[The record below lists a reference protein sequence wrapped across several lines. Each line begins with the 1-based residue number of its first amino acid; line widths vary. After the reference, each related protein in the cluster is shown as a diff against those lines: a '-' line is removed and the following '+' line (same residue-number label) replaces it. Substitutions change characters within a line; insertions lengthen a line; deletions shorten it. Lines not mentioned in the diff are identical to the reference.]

1 MKENVN
7 EQIKDFTRGFQKH
20 GMYCGIQI
28 AEIAKTIYPKAV
40 AIIPLYRSCI
50 VIEQIDE
57 DKEEGNCTIHTYAD
71 PHWLGGEID
80 IETLKSGAFH
90 SVYNVQG
97 DRQGPAIIQTKK
109 TEHDELLNESLYD
122 NESTYDKLNP
132 TIVDEIKNGSYN
144 GVFYGVKGSC
154 ARRHYQPLLN
164 YFLYR
169 ETGKTIKQE

>member
-7 EQIKDFTRGFQKH
+7 EQIEDFNRGFQKH

-28 AEIAKTIYPKAV
+28 AEISKTIHPKAV

-50 VIEQIDE
+50 VIEQTDE

-71 PHWLGGEID
+71 PHWLGKEID

-97 DRQGPAIIQTKK
+97 DRQGPAVIQTKK
-109 TEHDELLNESLYD
+109 TEHDELIEQEYTPN
-122 NESTYDKLNP
+122 
-132 TIVDEIKNGSYN
+132 TIDDIERDSYN
-144 GVFYGVKGSC
+144 RIFYGVKGSQ
-154 ARRHYQPLLN
+154 ARKHYQPLLN

-169 ETGKTIKQE
+169 ETGIVFNRN